1 MARKKKGLPFV
12 VQPRLE
18 PVIERV
24 GTEESGIIEI
34 SRLGYL
40 TVAEKAIAQNATQ
53 GDDSVRNMYSLAGRI
68 SRATEVSQA
77 QVMQDLVKQPQPE
90 YLAEFEEEITT
101 CMMDMMAYQERVA
114 IVQATSLII
123 CRVDDSWTVD
133 QSMELHPD
141 LVRALATLY
150 NEEDARQ
157 IDALEA
163 AAEAKDKGTEGK

>member
-18 PVIERV
+18 PITERL

-68 SRATEVSQA
+68 SRATEVPQG
-77 QVMQDLVKQPQPE
+77 QVVQDLIKQPQPE
-90 YLAEFEEEITT
+90 YLAEFSEEITG

-123 CRVDDSWTVD
+123 CRVDESWTID

-141 LVRALATLY
+141 LIKLLAELY

-157 IDALEA
+157 VEALEA
-163 AAEAKDKGTEGK
+163 ALGAKKGTEGK